1 MKGLLVKCDL
11 YTPMDLTTMLLGYH
25 PLITGSFL
33 TFLHMLVQ
41 CLTCLA
47 HDGYFGRVQQQHHC
61 VRILGTHI
69 HSRKLLVGAC
79 KIRKLLTVVGQL
91 GM

>member
-11 YTPMDLTTMLLGYH
+11 YTPMDVTTMLLGCPPPYH
-25 PLITGSFL
+25 KGSFL
-33 TFLHMLVQ
+33 TLFHVLVQ

-47 HDGYFGRVQQQHHC
+47 HDGYLKRVQQQHYC

-69 HSRKLLVGAC
+69 HPRKLLVGAC
-79 KIRKLLTVVGQL
+79 KIRKLH
-91 GM
+91 